1 MKRKGGEEEITE
13 IDRRNGEIWEIFG
26 EREESMN
33 FYRAVELSRG
43 KYIGGVLGLLL
54 RLEGS
59 ENYILCHLYGA
70 PELLECPWSEGGR
83 GGVIGVVWG
92 VWFLKAELEGGEW
105 RCRFRER
112 KIAGNWRRAGRW
124 VLIGAGRGWLVNLTI
139 WVIDFNWVVNIVT
152 SNFRNLFTITLLSM
166 ISWHTSRLYKL

>member
-13 IDRRNGEIWEIFG
+13 IDRRNGEIWEIFR

-83 GGVIGVVWG
+83 GGGDWGSLGSVVFESWI
-92 VWFLKAELEGGEW
+92 
-105 RCRFRER
+105 R
-112 KIAGNWRRAGRW
+112 
-124 VLIGAGRGWLVNLTI
+124 GRG
-139 WVIDFNWVVNIVT
+139 VT
-152 SNFRNLFTITLLSM
+152 VSF
-166 ISWHTSRLYKL
+166 